1 MIFVLSFIINLLAP
15 IVNSIGLCGLIFS
28 IIEDDNHILTLSAIL
43 CAVGLIYGIFAYSF
57 DVPPRWFWS
66 ESKNEIFEFAVTAVL
81 GYAWNFA
88 MWPCA
93 IYMVSVVVD
102 GI

>member
-1 MIFVLSFIINLLAP
+1 MILVLSFIINLLAP
-15 IVNSIGLCGLIFS
+15 IVNSIGLFGLIFS
-28 IIEDDNHILTLSAIL
+28 IIEDDIHILILSAIL
-43 CAVGLIYGIFAYSF
+43 CAVGFIYGIFAYSL

-93 IYMVSVVVD
+93 IYMVLTVVE